1 MKPDVA
7 IWRPQEG
14 RHNIAELVVHAAYWK
29 YRACRLIAEEPPRA
43 FDLTGSN
50 FIDRNEPYSA
60 TDWKASYMKA
70 IENASDE

>member
-1 MKPDVA
+1 VKPDVA

-43 FDLTGSN
+43 FDSYRLEFHRPERTVLG
-50 FIDRNEPYSA
+50 DRLEGVVHESHR
-60 TDWKASYMKA
+60 
-70 IENASDE
+70 ERVG